1 MLIGEPPRTQADL
14 QFSLAGIPVRVHPLF
29 WIMAVL
35 LNIRAA
41 NFQSLAIWV
50 VAVFVSVLL
59 HEMGHAL
66 VMRFYG
72 FYPSI
77 TLYGMGGLASYHP
90 GSYSA
95 RGRGHLAQILISAA
109 GPLIGFLLA
118 GLILL
123 AIRLAGYRVAFG
135 VIDWIPMAGFERLN
149 PPALDLF
156 LKDLLAVSIYWGLLN
171 LLPVLPLD
179 GGQIARELL
188 TAANP
193 RDGLRQVLMVS
204 IVVGGLLAV
213 VALLRWEDM
222 FLALLFGYMAYGNY
236 MALQAYSGR
245 GYF

>member
-1 MLIGEPPRTQADL
+1 MLIGEPPRTPGDL
-14 QFSLAGIPVRVHPLF
+14 QFSMAGIPVRVHPLF
-29 WIMAVL
+29 WLVAVL
-35 LNIRAA
+35 LNFRAA
-41 NFQSLAIWV
+41 NFQALAIWV

-66 VMRFYG
+66 VMRAFG
-72 FYPSI
+72 FYPWI

-95 RGRGHLAQILISAA
+95 RGRTHAAQMLISLA
-109 GPLIGFLLA
+109 GPGAGFALA
-118 GLILL
+118 ALILL
-123 AIRLAGYRVAFG
+123 GVRLAGYRIGFG
-135 VIDWIPMAGFERLN
+135 VVNWVPVVGFEQLHS
-149 PPALDLF
+149 PALDLF
-156 LKDLLAVSIYWGLLN
+156 LSDLLQVSIYWGLLN
-171 LLPVLPLD
+171 LLPILPLD

-204 IVVGGLLAV
+204 IVVGALLAA
-213 VALLRWEDM
+213 VALLRWDDW
-222 FLALLFGYMAYGNY
+222 FLGVLFGYMAYGNY